1 MHFLQ
6 VVLKTV
12 FPLTATVHLRGSLF
26 LGRNDRGHSFLGLF
40 DRGIIKM
47 GVTHSCDTGGRKIA
61 AYRYKYPSANI
72 SVYAEARGVWG
83 HPPPG
88 KFF

>member
-1 MHFLQ
+1 M
-6 VVLKTV
+6 T
-12 FPLTATVHLRGSLF
+12 G
-26 LGRNDRGHSFLGLF
+26 GHSFLGLF

-47 GVTHSCDTGGRKIA
+47 GVTHSCDTGGRKIV

-88 KFF
+88 NFF